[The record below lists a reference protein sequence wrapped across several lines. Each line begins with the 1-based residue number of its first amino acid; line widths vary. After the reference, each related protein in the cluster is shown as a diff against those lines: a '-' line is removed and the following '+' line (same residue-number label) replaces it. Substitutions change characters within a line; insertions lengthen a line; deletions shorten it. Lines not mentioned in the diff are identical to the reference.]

1 MKDLSNKPLPKL
13 PHRLVHSHKGNYG
26 RALLV
31 GGSVGMA
38 GAMGLAGKSTLRSGA
53 GLVTLAIPEKIQQ
66 VVAGFDPCYMTLG
79 LVGSDDGFLGP
90 ISLLEIPEEV
100 LKKTD
105 VFALGPGLGCNEE
118 TRRVV
123 EQLYRTIA
131 SPLVVDADGLNC
143 LAHYPELLANPPG
156 PRVLTPHPGEF
167 LRLALAVDPDWDTA
181 LEAGSGDVHHR
192 SRAAAWLVSHDPSG
206 QTTIVLKGAGTV
218 IAQTDQVATN
228 GTGNPRMATGGSG
241 DVLTGVI
248 TGLLAQGLS
257 PWEAARLGTHVHG
270 LAGDL
275 AANQLGQISLVAS
288 DLVEFL
294 PVAFQSCQPREENL

>member
-1 MKDLSNKPLPKL
+1 VKDLTNEPLPKL
-13 PHRLVHSHKGNYG
+13 PDRQVHSHKGNYG

-38 GAMGLAGKSTLRSGA
+38 GAMALAGKSTLRSGA
-53 GLVTLAIPEKIQQ
+53 GLVTLAIPEMIQEI
-66 VVAGFDPCYMTLG
+66 VAGFDPCYMTLG

-90 ISLLEIPEEV
+90 ISLLELPEEV
-100 LKKTD
+100 LEKTD
-105 VFALGPGLGCNEE
+105 VFALGPGLRCNEE

-123 EQLYRTIA
+123 ERLYRTIA
-131 SPLVVDADGLNC
+131 KPMVVDADGLNC

-156 PRVLTPHPGEF
+156 PRILTPHPGEF
-167 LRLALAVDPDWDTA
+167 MRLALAVDPDWDTA
-181 LEAGSGDVHHR
+181 LEARSGDAHHR
-192 SRAAAWLVSHDPSG
+192 QRAAAWLASHDPSE

-218 IAQTDQVATN
+218 IAQTGQVATN
-228 GTGNPRMATGGSG
+228 RTGNPGMATGGSG

-248 TGLLAQGLS
+248 TGLLCQAIT

-275 AANQLGQISLVAS
+275 GANQLGQISLLAS

-294 PVAFQSCQPREENL
+294 PVAFQSCQPGEENP

>member
-53 GLVTLAIPEKIQQ
+53 GLVTLAIPERIQQ

-90 ISLLEIPEEV
+90 ISLLEVPEEV
-100 LKKTD
+100 LEKTD
-105 VFALGPGLGCNEE
+105 VFALGPGLRCNEE

-123 EQLYRTIA
+123 ERLYRTIA

-156 PRVLTPHPGEF
+156 PRILTPHPGEF
-167 LRLALAVDPDWDTA
+167 LRLALAVDPDWETA
-181 LEAGSGDVHHR
+181 LEARSGDAYHR
-192 SRAAAWLVSHDPSG
+192 SRAAAWLANHDPSG

-228 GTGNPRMATGGSG
+228 ETGNPGMATGGSG

-248 TGLLAQGLS
+248 TGLLAQGLT
-257 PWEAARLGTHVHG
+257 PWEAARLGTYVHG

-294 PVAFQSCQPREENL
+294 PVAFQSCQTGEGNP